1 MINYIRLE
9 ETRNGMSNSH
19 MGKHHS
25 EETRLKISN
34 GRKGKQHTE
43 ETRQKIS
50 NSNRGYK
57 YSDEIVLRRSEAQK
71 GKNNNMY
78 GKHHIEETK
87 LKISIGNKGKHGEVR
102 TEETKRLMR
111 VSAIK
116 RIKDNRLGGGQLTPS
131 YNPKSI
137 PIIEEYGKA
146 NGYNF
151 QHAENGGEFYIKTLG
166 YWVDGYDKT
175 QNVVIE
181 YYEKAHRNS
190 VNRDE
195 RRK

>member
-9 ETRNGMSNSH
+9 ETRNRMSNSH
-19 MGKHHS
+19 VGKHHS
-25 EETRLKISN
+25 
-34 GRKGKQHTE
+34 
-43 ETRQKIS
+43 
-50 NSNRGYK
+50 
-57 YSDEIVLRRSEAQK
+57 
-71 GKNNNMY
+71 
-78 GKHHIEETK
+78 EETK

-137 PIIEEYGKA
+137 PIIEEFGKA

-151 QHAENGGEFYIKTLG
+151 QHAENGGEFHIKELG
-166 YWVDGYDKT
+166 Y
-175 QNVVIE
+175 
-181 YYEKAHRNS
+181 
-190 VNRDE
+190 
-195 RRK
+195 